1 MDAGP
6 DAVQVMTLE
15 PDPPLGA
22 AQAADGSLGVIS
34 PELALVDPEL
44 AQRARQLLP
53 EPRERPKVPPPVAA
67 GPALAQQPAAKV
79 APDPEIRRQR
89 RWLRMAALAAVI
101 FVAGAASGTFLGN
114 KETRS
119 PGKAFEVAAV
129 EPTTRPAALRPPAVR
144 PAAVRPPA
152 VPPRAV
158 RPPEVSHARPRARTR
173 SAPPQRRR
181 HTRLAW
187 APNVLGVAAFV
198 DRAGVVLEW
207 RRPPGSERVVVL
219 RTREGRDKSVVV
231 HSGKA
236 TRYRDDSPRPCTG
249 YRYTIVNYDRHG
261 HRSTGIPTSVV
272 THCA

>member
-1 MDAGP
+1 MNAGP
-6 DAVQVMTLE
+6 DAVQVTTLE
-15 PDPPLGA
+15 PPLGA
-22 AQAADGSLGVIS
+22 SRAGDDSLGVIS

-53 EPRERPKVPPPVAA
+53 EPRERPMVPPPVEA

-79 APDPEIRRQR
+79 APDPETRRRR
-89 RWLRMAALAAVI
+89 RWLRMAVLAAVI

-119 PGKAFEVAAV
+119 PGKAFEAVAV
-129 EPTTRPAALRPPAVR
+129 KPTTRPSAL
-144 PAAVRPPA
+144 
-152 VPPRAV
+152 
-158 RPPEVSHARPRARTR
+158 RPPEVSRARPRARTR

-187 APNVLGVAAFV
+187 ASNVLGVAAFV
-198 DRAGVVLEW
+198 DRAGVVLAW
-207 RRPPGSERVVVL
+207 RRPPDSERVVVL
-219 RTREGRDKSVVV
+219 RTRAGRDKSVVV

-236 TRYRDDSPRPCTG
+236 TRYRDVSPRPCTG

-272 THCA
+272 TRCA